1 MKKILPLALLLIFTA
16 MYSFAQKTI
25 IRNET
30 ADIAGGTYPASLVTL
45 ENTELEKVEN
55 AFSSYLK
62 KQKDKQE
69 KSDGLIFQDNAMVK
83 DISPDTIDIYAAFKS
98 SGKDVTI
105 IMAVNRN
112 GHFINNER
120 GSARGVEALLSE
132 FAVDFRKEQASEELE
147 IVEKAL
153 NAMEKNHDKLVDSM
167 EDLKKDN
174 EEMKQKIS
182 DNEAVI
188 KENQEKNFKEQSR
201 AKYSTGIS
209 EIESSRIKKYRLIQL
224 IRFLPNNCNHEISR
238 NKNWTFQIG

>member
-45 ENTELEKVEN
+45 ENTELEKVEK

-62 KQKDKQE
+62 KQKGKQE

-120 GSARGVEALLSE
+120 GSAQGVEELLYE

-188 KENQEKNFKEQSR
+188 KENQEKISKSKAEL
-201 AKYSTGIS
+201 STQQELVKSKAAALKSID
-209 EIESSRIKKYRLIQL
+209 
-224 IRFLPNNCNHEISR
+224 
-238 NKNWTFQIG
+238 